1 MFLKISSY
9 LQETPVLELPFNI
22 VPRLEVYNCI
32 KKRLQHRC
40 FLVNIAKFLRTPILK
55 NLGERLRLYFNHKIN
70 NKILGICRPFCIQEH
85 NVKSFLLIRFVD
97 LSRIYFLLIISRK
110 HSNTVKYCSKGYLF
124 WYHNFDRYAQVVA
137 KF

>member
-22 VPRLEVYNCI
+22 VARLEVYNCI

-40 FLVNIAKFLRTPILK
+40 FLVNIAKFLRTPE
-55 NLGERLRLYFNHKIN
+55 NGCVCTSNHKIN

-97 LSRIYFLLIISRK
+97 LPRIYFLLIISRK

-124 WYHNFDRYAQVVA
+124 
-137 KF
+137 